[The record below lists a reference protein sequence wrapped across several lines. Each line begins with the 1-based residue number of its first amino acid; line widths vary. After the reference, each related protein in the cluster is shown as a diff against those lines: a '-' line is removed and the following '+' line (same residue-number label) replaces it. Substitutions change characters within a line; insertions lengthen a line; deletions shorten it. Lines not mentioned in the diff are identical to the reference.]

1 MSGQQPGLKL
11 RIAKVPQWCSLRRSS
26 VGMEPVQLIQFLQS
40 TGLISASQA
49 VEIAC
54 GFAPKTISRQEFL
67 LRAGTISDAYFFL
80 DSGILRA
87 FAPDADGN
95 DVTTGF
101 YSAGQV
107 VFEVSSFFNRTPSP
121 ENIQALTDCSGWF
134 VSYRQLNSLFHG
146 RAEFREFGRSLL
158 VRELMR
164 LKTRLLGLTVET
176 AAARYDALMRA
187 SPELLQHVPLKYVAS
202 YLGVTD
208 SSLSRIRAAGKGSAA
223 S

>member
-1 MSGQQPGLKL
+1 MGP
-11 RIAKVPQWCSLRRSS
+11 
-26 VGMEPVQLIQFLQS
+26 EQLIQFFQS
-40 TGLISASQA
+40 TGFISAPQA
-49 VEIAC
+49 VEIAS
-54 GFAPKTISRQEFL
+54 GFTPKSISRQDFL
-67 LRAGTISDAYFFL
+67 LQAGKISDEYFFL

-121 ENIQALTDCSGWF
+121 EYIQALTACSGWF
-134 VSYRQLNSLFHG
+134 VSYQQLNTLFHG
-146 RAEFREFGRSLL
+146 RVEFREFGRSLL
-158 VRELMR
+158 VRELMG

-176 AAARYDALMRA
+176 ATARYEALLRA

-208 SSLSRIRAAGKGSAA
+208 SSLSRIRAAAAKGAVA

>member
-1 MSGQQPGLKL
+1 
-11 RIAKVPQWCSLRRSS
+11 
-26 VGMEPVQLIQFLQS
+26 MEPERLIQFFQS

-49 VEIAC
+49 VEIAS
-54 GFAPKTISRQEFL
+54 GFTPKTLRRQEFL
-67 LRAGTISDAYFFL
+67 LRAGTISDEYFFL
-80 DSGILRA
+80 DRGMLRA

-121 ENIQALTDCSGWF
+121 EHIQALTDCSGWF
-134 VSYRQLNSLFHG
+134 ITYQQLNALFHG

-176 AAARYDALMRA
+176 ATARYEALLRA
-187 SPELLQHVPLKYVAS
+187 SPELLQQVPLKYVAS

-208 SSLSRIRAAGKGSAA
+208 SSLSRIRASVPLAAA
-223 S
+223 SR